1 MSQITLPLDIKSLE
15 VISQRIDTKGNIV
28 FKVKSKNDRST
39 CHKCGKPAKKMN
51 GHAPER
57 KIRHLPIFDQPVY
70 LEIVPVRYICESCDD
85 RPTTTD
91 KSLLVIYLKKR
102 LYL

>member
-28 FKVKSKNDRST
+28 FKVKSKNDCST
-39 CHKCGKPAKKMN
+39 CHKCGKLATKIN

-70 LEIVPVRYICESCDD
+70 LAPPGSGLNCTYLRNN
-85 RPTTTD
+85 
-91 KSLLVIYLKKR
+91 LLKDI
-102 LYL
+102 